1 MGWVVAV
8 EDVIGHA
15 GRTGAELSTIERS
28 GLRARLAGVA
38 TAMAEPA
45 LPFFIERDAGIAD
58 PGAAGDAGGITWVEL
73 SGDAARLRA
82 WLGGA
87 ELPGPHHRRRARPAR
102 RRDRRPRAALT
113 AGYP

>member
-8 EDVIGHA
+8 EDVVGHA
-15 GRTGAELSTIERS
+15 GRTGAELSTIERA

-87 ELPGPHHRRRARPAR
+87 ELPVRITDGEPAAAR

-113 AGYP
+113 

>member
-1 MGWVVAV
+1 VLA
-8 EDVIGHA
+8 EA
-15 GRTGAELSTIERS
+15 GRTGAELSVIERD

-38 TAMAEPA
+38 IAMAEPA

-73 SGDAARLRA
+73 SGDAARLQG

-87 ELPGPHHRRRARPAR
+87 ELPVRVSAGEPALLGVGIG
-102 RRDRRPRAALT
+102 DRELR
-113 AGYP
+113 